1 MIRLFEFRDLDRIM
15 EIWLEGNLKAHP
27 FIKEAYWRQNYEKV
41 KSVLPN
47 AEIYVFEEEGEIQ
60 GFMGMDAE
68 YIAGL
73 FVAEGH
79 RRQGIG
85 HQLISAVKRKRR
97 LSLHVY
103 EKNTGAVA
111 FYQAEGFHIV
121 NSMTENE
128 TGEREY
134 LMAFQED
141 NELNKQ
147 RKIALALWKNGIHSM
162 DAEK

>member
-27 FIKEAYWRQNYEKV
+27 FIKEEYWRQNYEIV
-41 KSVLPN
+41 RSVLPN
-47 AEIYVFEEEGEIQ
+47 AEVYVFEEDGEVQ
-60 GFMGMDAE
+60 GFIGMDAE

-79 RRQGIG
+79 RGQGIG
-85 HQLISAVKRKRR
+85 HQLISEVQRKKR

-111 FYQAEGFHIV
+111 FYWTEGFRV
-121 NSMTENE
+121 ENSMIEKEN
-128 TGEREY
+128 GEQEY
-134 LMAFQED
+134 LMVFHED
-141 NELNKQ
+141 SE
-147 RKIALALWKNGIHSM
+147 
-162 DAEK
+162 

>member
-27 FIKEAYWRQNYEKV
+27 FIKEEYWRQNYETV
-41 KSVLPN
+41 RAVLPN
-47 AEIYVFEEEGEIQ
+47 AEMYVFEKDGEVQ
-60 GFMGMDAE
+60 GFIGMDAE

-79 RRQGIG
+79 RGQGIG
-85 HQLISAVKRKRR
+85 HQLISEVKRKKL

-111 FYQAEGFHIV
+111 FYQAQGFRV
-121 NSMTENE
+121 ENSMTEKEN
-128 TGEREY
+128 GEQEY
-134 LMAFQED
+134 LMVFHEGS
-141 NELNKQ
+141 E
-147 RKIALALWKNGIHSM
+147 
-162 DAEK
+162 